1 MACLPFPRYKIKG
14 TNRPASLQG
23 LMMPAPPASGGAGV
37 PAAAA
42 TGHFHSS
49 GDALVGVTGFVAIGL
64 GGAIGCWSRWLL
76 GMALNPL
83 FPTLPLGTL
92 AANLAGGLLMGC
104 VMGLFDHFQT
114 LSPELRLFVFT
125 GFLGGLTTFSTFSA
139 ESATL
144 LLRQQYLWFSG
155 HVAVHV
161 VGSISMTVI
170 GIALT
175 RSLLR
180 H

>member
-1 MACLPFPRYKIKG
+1 MGF
-14 TNRPASLQG
+14 S
-23 LMMPAPPASGGAGV
+23 
-37 PAAAA
+37 
-42 TGHFHSS
+42 
-49 GDALVGVTGFVAIGL
+49 GFVAIGV
-64 GGAIGCWSRWLL
+64 GGAIGCWLRWGL
-76 GMALNPL
+76 GVLFNPL

-92 AANLAGGLLMGC
+92 AANLVGGLLMGC
-104 VMGLFDHFQT
+104 AIGVWNHFQA
-114 LSPELRLFVFT
+114 LPPQLQLFVFT

-161 VGSISMTVI
+161 IGSLAMTVL
-170 GIALT
+170 GIFLT
-175 RSLLR
+175 RSVLR